1 VIASDGGRDGKN
13 GRYCY
18 TQDRR
23 PPNCEGGLTNSERQC
38 ARGNADEQRADNAG
52 AAVKRRDANADSD
65 EKRQGIDR
73 QGKDQPAEQ
82 ADTDGVEDK
91 SKGEHGGG
99 SVCKGVTV
107 APSTT
112 TAAQF
117 WT

>member
-1 VIASDGGRDGKN
+1 MAAGTANTAAIAARKIIDRVMANSD
-13 GRYCY
+13 
-18 TQDRR
+18 
-23 PPNCEGGLTNSERQC
+23 LTDDKRH
-38 ARGNADEQRADNAG
+38 AAGGNANEQRADNAG
-52 AAVKRRDANADSD
+52 AAMKRQHADTDGD

-73 QGKDQPAEQ
+73 QREDQPAEQ
-82 ADTDGVEDK
+82 ADADGVENK

-99 SVCKGVTV
+99 SMCIDVTV